1 MTEQEEEDKG
11 KEKAHEKELKEELQA
26 TKEELRKAYEDLDGL
41 RHGNEKN
48 YNTMW
53 NLRDITYE
61 DNTEIKYNKI
71 NWT

>member
-11 KEKAHEKELKEELQA
+11 KEKAHEKEIKKELQA
-26 TKEELRKAYEDLDGL
+26 TKEELRKAYEDGL